1 MKLNWKSC
9 LIAGVSLFLLFLATH
24 YWASIAGLI
33 SILWASAGTLL
44 LGAAIAYVVNILM
57 RLYERKI
64 APGCRRPLW
73 IKARRSVCM
82 LLAFLT
88 LLAAIVLLL
97 NIIVPQL
104 VSCFDNLVR
113 ALGEA
118 VPELYAWLD
127 EHFALGEYLREQNI
141 PTDFTSIDWRGILE
155 EYAHVLLSGFGG
167 VMNAAVTVTTSL
179 IGMVVTFFLSI
190 IFACNILASKE
201 RIGSQFYRLCGR
213 VLGKDITTRLR
224 HVLQVLDDCFHAY
237 IVGQLTEALIL
248 GVLCTLGMLLLR
260 MPYAPM
266 IGTLMGVTALIP
278 IAGGYIGAILG
289 AVMLFSVSPYQA
301 LGFIIFIL
309 ILQQI
314 EGNLIYPRVVG
325 NSLRLPGI

>member
-1 MKLNWKSC
+1 
-9 LIAGVSLFLLFLATH
+9 
-24 YWASIAGLI
+24 
-33 SILWASAGTLL
+33 
-44 LGAAIAYVVNILM
+44 
-57 RLYERKI
+57 
-64 APGCRRPLW
+64 
-73 IKARRSVCM
+73 
-82 LLAFLT
+82 
-88 LLAAIVLLL
+88 
-97 NIIVPQL
+97 
-104 VSCFDNLVR
+104 
-113 ALGEA
+113 
-118 VPELYAWLD
+118 
-127 EHFALGEYLREQNI
+127 
-141 PTDFTSIDWRGILE
+141 
-155 EYAHVLLSGFGG
+155 
-167 VMNAAVTVTTSL
+167 
-179 IGMVVTFFLSI
+179 MVVTFFLSI

-325 NSLRLPGI
+325 NSLRLPGIWVLAAVTIGGGMMGIPGMLIFVPLTAAVYRLLGEWVNTPHAPSLAEKISALDKGAAPDDKCAPVPAPSDPPPPTPVPPGTAQRRKRKKRRC